1 MRLRAAL
8 GVLLL
13 GFGAGCPQQ
22 PTASAP
28 KTGEA
33 DAEIRRVFADFQS
46 AVKDRDG
53 VRLWDVLA
61 DESREDAER
70 KAKAIREDFNK
81 NNDGQRREEMAKNL
95 DLPLGE
101 LKDLD
106 GKGYLKTKQFY
117 GKWHEAPGSKVD
129 TVTVTGD
136 RAELVYVEDDED
148 HDRVKMK
155 LERQHGKWKLIVEMP
170 R

>member
-1 MRLRAAL
+1 MRLRAAF
-8 GVLLL
+8 GLLL
-13 GFGAGCPQQ
+13 LVFVAGCPQQ

-28 KTGEA
+28 KTGAA

-53 VRLWDVLA
+53 TRLWDVLA

-81 NNDGQRREEMAKNL
+81 NTDGQRREEMAKNL

-129 TVTVTGD
+129 TVNVTGD

-155 LERQHGKWKLIVEMP
+155 LERQHGKWKLLVEMP